1 MTFAS
6 EAKSQMA
13 WWPRAIEY
21 GLRAGF
27 RASAN
32 LIESKSTNAPASV
45 LRARDVQVCSAARP
59 PGSDVSEHAAQQAKT
74 EIAQSRIN

>member
-59 PGSDVSEHAAQQAKT
+59 PGSDVSEHAAQRARP
-74 EIAQSRIN
+74 EIAQSRTN